1 MRIGNNPNRS
11 AAAPAYLRPV
21 ALHVNVYLPN
31 LEGYHAQRMEV
42 VKTCLT
48 TMVQGARMP
57 HTLIIT
63 ASDTMPEMLR
73 WIEEVL
79 QPDIFINCKNF
90 GKTASRKMIAQML
103 PPETILGYS
112 DDDMLFSN
120 NWLAPQIELL
130 KGFPNVACVSGY
142 PVRTSFRW
150 GNDNTKAWARA
161 EARLTA
167 GRFIP
172 NEWERDFCVSIGR
185 DYAEHIKTS
194 ADDVEYLIDY
204 KGMQAYATSH
214 HCQQIGYAGV
224 INKVLKYNG
233 LAMGSER
240 QFDEDLDKLGLR
252 LATTKRLARHIGN
265 IMDDSILAA
274 KAAEA

>member
-1 MRIGNNPNRS
+1 
-11 AAAPAYLRPV
+11 
-21 ALHVNVYLPN
+21 
-31 LEGYHAQRMEV
+31 
-42 VKTCLT
+42 
-48 TMVQGARMP
+48 
-57 HTLIIT
+57 
-63 ASDTMPEMLR
+63 
-73 WIEEVL
+73 
-79 QPDIFINCKNF
+79 
-90 GKTASRKMIAQML
+90 MIAQML

-185 DYAEHIKTS
+185 DYAEHIK
-194 ADDVEYLIDY
+194 
-204 KGMQAYATSH
+204 QARMMRISH
-214 HCQQIGYAGV
+214 
-224 INKVLKYNG
+224 
-233 LAMGSER
+233 
-240 QFDEDLDKLGLR
+240 
-252 LATTKRLARHIGN
+252 
-265 IMDDSILAA
+265 
-274 KAAEA
+274 